1 MVLQGHDHAYTR
13 SQSLV
18 KKEKTFVKDS
28 FQTIYV
34 TSVSGPK
41 QGAII
46 DAHLEDF
53 AERGVLTIRKGE
65 QTQFFQVIRS
75 EGNELQYK
83 AFTSIGEL
91 YDSATIIKDFKSGE
105 KKIRQDIP
113 NFKEKTFE
121 NTPGTK
127 DSHK

>member
-1 MVLQGHDHAYTR
+1 M
-13 SQSLV
+13 V
-18 KKEKTFVKDS
+18 KKEDFCQRLILDDICNLSKWS
-28 FQTIYV
+28 QT
-34 TSVSGPK
+34 
-41 QGAII
+41 GAII

-91 YDSATIIKDFKSGE
+91 YDSATIIKDFKSEKNSTGYTKLQGE
-105 KKIRQDIP
+105 NI
-113 NFKEKTFE
+113 
-121 NTPGTK
+121 
-127 DSHK
+127 